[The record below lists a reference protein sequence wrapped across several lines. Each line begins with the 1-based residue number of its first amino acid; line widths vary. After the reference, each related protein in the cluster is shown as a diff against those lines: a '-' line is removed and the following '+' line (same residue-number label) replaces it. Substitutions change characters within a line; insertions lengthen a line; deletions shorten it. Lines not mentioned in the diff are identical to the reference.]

1 MKPLQAY
8 RCPVC
13 GRYFN
18 TEDAFDAHAD
28 GCSGAHGD
36 GYLGKCLYRLS
47 DDRLEVFIPQKNT
60 AGYLEGVHVLFES
73 TDLLGVELTVG
84 ERGFATDELG
94 DFMTS
99 NREFVGDACQDWM
112 ENVSALIKDLLEG
125 TE

>member
-13 GRYFN
+13 GRYFD
-18 TEDAFDAHAD
+18 TEAAFEAHAD
-28 GCSGAHGD
+28 VCSGAHGD

-99 NREFVGDACQDWM
+99 NREFVGDACQNWM
-112 ENVSALIKDLLEG
+112 ENVSALIRDLLGGAE
-125 TE
+125 